1 MKSVSVVDL
10 FCGVGGLTKG
20 LIESGL
26 HVDAGFDLDSE
37 CKYAY
42 EHNNGATFVEC
53 DIAQTSSKDVEHHLH
68 DSDYRVIVG
77 CAPCQP
83 FSNCT
88 PRNKF
93 GIKNVKWNLLY
104 HFCRI
109 VRDISPEII
118 SMENVPQ
125 VVGTEPFNNFLQMLD
140 NLGYTYTYEVVRC
153 EDYNIPQKRRR
164 LVLLASKLGTISIQ
178 PESKNSIQS
187 VYDAIGDL
195 PPIGDGEVDSED
207 PLHRSQKLSELNK
220 QRIMH
225 SVPGGTWKDWPDNLI
240 LDCHRK
246 NKGKSYSSVYGRM
259 KWNEPSPTITTEFY
273 NYGSGRFGHPDQ
285 NRALSL
291 REGALIQT
299 FPKDYEFAPNN
310 DIKSMSKTATH
321 IGNAVP
327 VLLGKAI
334 GDSIQNNIINY
345 G

>member
-1 MKSVSVVDL
+1 M
-10 FCGVGGLTKG
+10 TKG
-20 LIESGL
+20 LNESGL
-26 HVDAGFDLDSE
+26 HVNAGFDLDSE
-37 CKYAY
+37 CRFAY
-42 EHNNGATFVEC
+42 EYNNKSTFVEC
-53 DIAQTSSKDVEHHLH
+53 DISKTCSKDVEKYLH
-68 DSDYRVIVG
+68 NSDYKIIVG

-93 GIKNVKWNLLY
+93 GVNNVKWDLLY

-109 VRDISPEII
+109 VKEISPEIV

-125 VVGTEPFNNFLQMLD
+125 VVGTEPFNNFVQMLE
-140 NLGYTYTYEVVRC
+140 NLGYEYTYNVIRC

-164 LVLLASKLGTISIQ
+164 LVLMASKLGTISIQ
-178 PESKNSIQS
+178 PDPENKIKS
-187 VYDAIGDL
+187 VFDAIGDL
-195 PPIGDGEVDSED
+195 PPINDGEICSKD

-220 QRIMH
+220 QRIIH
-225 SVPGGTWKDWPDNLI
+225 STPGGTWKDWPDNLI

-246 NKGKSYSSVYGRM
+246 NKGKNYCSVYGRM
-259 KWNEPSPTITTEFY
+259 RWNEPSPTITTEFY

-299 FPKDYEFAPNN
+299 FPEEYMFAPNN
-310 DIKSMSKTATH
+310 NIRSISKTATH

-334 GDSIQNNIINY
+334 GDSIQNNINNY